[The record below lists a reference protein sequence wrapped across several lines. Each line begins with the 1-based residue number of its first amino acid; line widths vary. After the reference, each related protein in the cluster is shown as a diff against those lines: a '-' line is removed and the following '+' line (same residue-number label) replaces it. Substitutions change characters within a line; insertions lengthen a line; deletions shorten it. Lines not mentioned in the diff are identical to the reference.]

1 MAGHAAALALAR
13 SLGLGFMVTGLA
25 LLAAAAAALAGA
37 AGFVAVLV
45 GLALWCSRW
54 GSR

>member
-25 LLAAAAAALAGA
+25 LLAAAAAAFDTKRYSIETTEMPSAK
-37 AGFVAVLV
+37 
-45 GLALWCSRW
+45 
-54 GSR
+54 